1 VAFSDVLKRATLG
14 RPLRSDRL
22 GDTLLPKWL
31 ALPTFCS
38 DPLSSVAYATEAILA
53 ILAYGGVAQFYGNA
67 KYLAACV
74 VVLLVIVTLSYRQTI
89 YAYPTGG
96 GAYNV
101 SKDNL
106 GRPAALTA
114 ASALLVDYVMTVT
127 VSVAAGVTAIVSYAP
142 SAGPHKVLLSVGFVL
157 LITVLNLRGVKESGK
172 AFAIPTYGFV
182 LVVYAMF
189 AWAGYKLAFT
199 HQPFRAVSADYTT
212 LQVEKTGGALS
223 LFLLLRAFANGCT
236 ALTGVEAISNGVPAF
251 RPPKDRNA
259 ARTLSLMAFFAVTM
273 FAGITALALR
283 AGVHAAEDPGVF
295 GLTQVPSA
303 LSQIGA
309 ATFGAHSVG
318 ILVLTVF
325 TCGILVLAAN
335 TAYNGFPL
343 LASILATDGYL
354 PRQLRNRGDRLV
366 YSNGVLIL
374 TVFSV
379 ALLIGFKANVAQLLQ
394 LYIVGVFV
402 SFTLS
407 QAGMVRH
414 WQKTVS
420 DLPDGAPGRAPR
432 RAVRR
437 SQAINGAGATA
448 TGLVLVVVLITKF
461 THGAWIAIT
470 AMVLLYVLMRSIF
483 RHYQRVSSELVPVAG
498 PVVLPSRVHAV
509 VLVSRIHAPTL
520 RALSYAKATHPH
532 SLEAVTV
539 SVDEGESGE
548 LVRAWQ
554 ERGLSDK
561 VPLRVLSS
569 PFREVTKPV
578 LDYVAGIRRE
588 SPGDIVVVYVPEYV
602 VGHWWEQLLHNQ
614 TPLRIKA
621 RLLYQPGVMVT
632 SVPYQLTSSQAATA
646 VADEVAL
653 PPLPP
658 MPPVPPMVPAG
669 GEDQRQARDR

>member
-1 VAFSDVLKRATLG
+1 VSTAAGVTDVVKRAALG

-53 ILAYGGVAQFYGNA
+53 ILAYGGIASFYGNA
-67 KYLAACV
+67 KYLAGAV
-74 VVLLVIVTLSYRQTI
+74 VALLVIVTLSYRQTI
-89 YAYPTGG
+89 YAYPNGG

-106 GRPAALTA
+106 GGTAALTA

-127 VSVAAGVTAIVSYAP
+127 VSVAAGVTAITSYAP
-142 SAGPHKVLLSVGFVL
+142 STTQHKVAISVAFVL
-157 LITVLNLRGVKESGK
+157 LVTLLNLRGVKESGK

-189 AWAGYKLAFT
+189 AWAAVKLAFT
-199 HQPFRAVSADYTT
+199 SEPFAAVSANYQT
-212 LQVEKTGGALS
+212 LQAEKTGGALS
-223 LFLLLRAFANGCT
+223 VFLLLRAFANGCT

-251 RPPKDRNA
+251 RRPKARNA

-283 AGVHAAEDPGVF
+283 AHVHVAEDPAVF
-295 GLTQVPSA
+295 GLTQAPSA
-303 LSQIGA
+303 LAQIGF
-309 ATFGAHSVG
+309 ATFGEHSAG
-318 ILVLTVF
+318 SLLLTIF

-335 TAYNGFPL
+335 TAFNGFPL
-343 LASILATDGYL
+343 LASILAADGYL

-366 YSNGVLIL
+366 YSNGVVVLAL
-374 TVFSV
+374 ASV
-379 ALLIGFKANVAQLLQ
+379 VLLIGFRANVAQLLQ
-394 LYIVGVFV
+394 LYIIGVFV

-414 WQKTVS
+414 WQRRLAAIR
-420 DLPDGAPGRAPR
+420 DAPSALER
-432 RAVRR
+432 RRIRV
-437 SQAINGAGATA
+437 SQAVNTTGAVA
-448 TGLVLVVVLITKF
+448 TGLVLVIVLVTKF

-470 AMVLLYVLMRSIF
+470 AMVVLFVLMRAVHE
-483 RHYQRVSSELVPVAG
+483 HYARVSAELVPDEG

-509 VLVSRIHAPTL
+509 VLVSKIHSPTL
-520 RALSYAKATHPH
+520 RALAYAKATHPH

-539 SVDEGESGE
+539 SVDEGEAE
-548 LVRAWQ
+548 ALRVAWE
-554 ERGLSDK
+554 ERGLSAK
-561 VPLRVLSS
+561 VPLRILSS

-578 LDYVAGIRRE
+578 LDHVAGIRRR

-614 TPLRIKA
+614 SALRIKT
-621 RLLYQPGVMVT
+621 RLLFQPGVMVT
-632 SVPYQLTSSQAATA
+632 SVPYQLTSSHAQRHPDAP
-646 VADEVAL
+646 EQG
-653 PPLPP
+653 PRE
-658 MPPVPPMVPAG
+658 G
-669 GEDQRQARDR
+669 QRQARER